1 MAYATDADL
10 LARVPPAADVDP
22 AQRAIALE
30 DAAFL
35 VTDDFD
41 AIVPAHVYLA
51 AHLLAVRLPDWEGGG
66 GESGPV
72 TSARAGEIAATF
84 ASMAAESDLDSTRW
98 GRLAQRFLPQ
108 HFGVTG

>member
-22 AQRAIALE
+22 AYRAVALA
-30 DAAFL
+30 DAALL

-41 AIVPAHVYLA
+41 AIVPAHAYLA
-51 AHLLAVRLPDWEGGG
+51 AHLLASNPDTGMPASG
-66 GESGPV
+66 GPV
-72 TSARAGEIAATF
+72 SSAKAGEIAATF
-84 ASMAAESDLDSTRW
+84 AVAPAADDLASTHW